1 MDRFRTFRRRIVF
14 DDQGALW
21 PADSIELRR
30 RLYCINYPGQLILDL
45 VRNLG
50 FIAVDDDQGCV
61 ALRLRSSIVS
71 RAAAIGLLYWLIE
84 RGQSRGYI
92 HDLDGA
98 AIELAPSQV
107 SLVSRIGAIGNVGSM
122 LDRAAEKPLD
132 HRHLIPQSP
141 LRELL
146 RRWAEAGGKFC
157 FEDYAAI
164 IEEHLGS
171 RFVLTRVTDNSR
183 MIVVAVGNGLRIP
196 NRSWFTKVVG
206 SDLEL
211 QPDRAYG
218 RWVKEAYAQVH
229 CSQQPAISD
238 CDADIYWPGE
248 GWVRRKYRRLIIPGI
263 GANGGSY
270 LLSTNCTDAQ
280 ISLRLSA
287 A

>member
-1 MDRFRTFRRRIVF
+1 M
-14 DDQGALW
+14 LW
-21 PADSIELRR
+21 PANSIELRR
-30 RLYCINYPGQLILDL
+30 RLYCINYPGQLIPDL

-50 FIAVDDDQGCV
+50 FIAVDDDQDCV
-61 ALRLRSSIVS
+61 ALSLRSSTVS

-92 HDLDGA
+92 RDLDGA
-98 AIELAPSQV
+98 AIELAPSLV
-107 SLVSRIGAIGNVGSM
+107 SLVSRIGAIGNIGSM
-122 LDRAAEKPLD
+122 INRAAEKLLD
-132 HRHLIPQSP
+132 HRQLIPQSP

-164 IEEHLGS
+164 IEEHLGN
-171 RFVLTRVTDNSR
+171 RFVLARVIDNSR
-183 MIVVAVGNGLRIP
+183 IIIVAVGDGLRIP
-196 NRSWFTKVVG
+196 NRSWFIKVVG
-206 SDLEL
+206 SDLEH

-218 RWVKEAYAQVH
+218 RWVNDAYAQVH
-229 CSQQPAISD
+229 RSQQPAISD
-238 CDADIYWPGE
+238 CDADIYWPGD
-248 GWVRRKYRRLIIPGI
+248 GWVRRKYRRLIIPGT
-263 GANGGSY
+263 AADGGSY